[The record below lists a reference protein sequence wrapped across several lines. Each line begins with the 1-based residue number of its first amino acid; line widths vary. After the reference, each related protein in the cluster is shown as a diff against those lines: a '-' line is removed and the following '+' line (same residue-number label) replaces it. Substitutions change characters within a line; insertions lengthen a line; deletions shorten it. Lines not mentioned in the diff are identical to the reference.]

1 LVSILLFY
9 NHRFG
14 FAYNFTALAIE
25 NSADTNRRNAMKAA
39 KIVMVTRKNKGIDFM
54 RNGAMI
60 LLMLGW
66 CGQNAHAD
74 IYKKVVGN
82 NGVISYT
89 NKATAVAEK
98 PIIKT
103 VARPTTATTGYF
115 YKYQD
120 SAKHVIYT
128 DKPRNDVALVSK
140 MRVTVPGQNAPSQLI
155 FTSPYIP
162 TATSFYNNANKARFN
177 HLISQAAA
185 RHQVDEK
192 LLHAVIQTES
202 AYRADAISSA
212 GAVGLMQLMPA
223 TASRFGVMN
232 SSNPEQNINGGTRY
246 LRYLIDLFPNSL
258 SLAVAAYNAGE
269 NSVLRHNNSIPP
281 YPETQNYVKQVMALY
296 RQKS

>member
-1 LVSILLFY
+1 
-9 NHRFG
+9 
-14 FAYNFTALAIE
+14 
-25 NSADTNRRNAMKAA
+25 MQAA
-39 KIVMVTRKNKGIDFM
+39 KIVVITRDTGTDFM
-54 RNGAMI
+54 RNGI
-60 LLMLGW
+60 VIFLMLGW
-66 CGQNAHAD
+66 WGQDACAD
-74 IYKKVVGN
+74 IYKKVVGS

-89 NKATAVAEK
+89 NKATATAEK

-103 VARPTTATTGYF
+103 VARPTTPTTGYF

-120 SAKHVIYT
+120 SAKRVIYT

-140 MRVTVPGQNAPSQLI
+140 MRVTVPAQNAQPQLV
-155 FTSPYIP
+155 FTSPYTP
-162 TATSFYNNANKARFN
+162 TVTSFYNNPNKTKFN

-202 AYRADAISSA
+202 AYRPDAISSA

-232 SSNPEQNINGGTRY
+232 STNPEQNINGGTRY
-246 LRYLIDLFPNSL
+246 LRYLIDLFPSSL

-281 YPETQNYVKQVMALY
+281 YPETQNYVKQVMTLY
-296 RQKS
+296 KQKS